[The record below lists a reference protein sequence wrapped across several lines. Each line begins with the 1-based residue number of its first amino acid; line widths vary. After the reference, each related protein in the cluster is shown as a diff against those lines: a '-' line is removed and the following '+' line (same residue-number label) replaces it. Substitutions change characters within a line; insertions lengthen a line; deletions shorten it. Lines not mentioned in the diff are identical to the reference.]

1 MINTKWWKTKTYVE
15 ILQRN
20 HKGVSILQFKMS
32 TSEYTETEAREVH
45 VSKKPLVFLQN
56 DIAKI

>member
-1 MINTKWWKTKTYVE
+1 MINTKWWKTKTHFE

-20 HKGVSILQFKMS
+20 LTGVSILQFQMS

-56 DIAKI
+56 IAKI